1 MFQIFKKLLFIK
13 SAFVRI
19 LDLLFKALFGVGSVT
34 KLFQASHKGK
44 KMNSIILIIWLEI
57 GSLDTGV

>member
-13 SAFVRI
+13 FAFVRI
-19 LDLLFKALFGVGSVT
+19 LDVLFKAFFGVGSVT
-34 KLFQASHKGK
+34 QLFQASHKGK

-57 GSLDTGV
+57 GSLDTEF